1 MLTSG
6 VERPGGMSVSIK
18 SIAWILWI
26 AIAFVAVA
34 NYLDLYMDPDA
45 GDSLE
50 TARYLVESGIW
61 SADRQLT
68 IDDHSNHFLWV
79 VVISVLT
86 LISSFNPIIVGYI
99 VSGLCLGVTYVV
111 LVTRVP
117 SWLALVYLVTSSSLY
132 LALISYAAIPYAM
145 LWTIFAVLLLGK
157 GKVNW
162 LVVVSVLLA
171 MLRTEAAPIVML
183 LLCFRVYKTREYDLL
198 AKTAVLITA
207 YFGFRFLYFGEL
219 FGDSGTAGYYFEKAL
234 SMKGVTI
241 YGMGLG
247 LITLLATQKRWY
259 WVILVLA
266 TVAVSIGAPDGHLQI
281 SRYYIPITATALV
294 FASYSPKFRMV
305 VLTSIAILWTTVVT
319 GTTVY
324 GIWDPSNYHGI
335 EYRHE
340 ISDMV
345 EDYKGLGGVIN
356 HVGAEWIYNAPDWRR
371 SWVSGA
377 EESIDPADPRLQEI
391 DLLIILCNHAT
402 RCSISLSD
410 YESNWVL
417 HDACGESLRAYV
429 RTESEIYTELS
440 DALDSDFWDTWYDMD
455 NLGPI
460 EGCNVE

>member
-1 MLTSG
+1 MLTSR

-18 SIAWILWI
+18 SIAWIVWI
-26 AIAFVAVA
+26 AIAFVVVA
-34 NYLDLYMDPDA
+34 LYLSLYMDSDA

-50 TARYLVESGIW
+50 TARYLVESGVW

-68 IDDHSNHFLWV
+68 VDDHSNHFLWV
-79 VVISVLT
+79 VGISALA
-86 LISSFNPIIVGYI
+86 LISGFNPIIIGYI
-99 VSGLCLGVTYVV
+99 ASGLCLGVTYAV

-117 SWLALVYLVTSSSLY
+117 NWLALIYLVTSSSLY
-132 LALISYAAIPYAM
+132 LAFLSYAVIPYAM
-145 LWTIFAVLLLGK
+145 LWTIFAVLLLDK
-157 GKVNW
+157 GRVNW
-162 LVVVSVLLA
+162 LVVASILLA
-171 MLRTEAAPIVML
+171 MSRTEAVPIVML
-183 LLCFRVYKTREYDLL
+183 LLCFRVYQTREYDLL
-198 AKTAVLITA
+198 AKASIALVA
-207 YFGFRFLYFGEL
+207 YFGFRYLYFDGL

-234 SMKGVTI
+234 SMRGVII

-266 TVAVSIGAPDGHLQI
+266 TLVVSIGAPDGNLQI

-324 GIWDPSNYHGI
+324 SIWDPDNYHGI
-335 EYRHE
+335 NYRQE
-340 ISDMV
+340 LSSMV
-345 EDYKGLGGVIN
+345 ETYSGLDGTIN
-356 HVGAEWIYNAPDWRR
+356 EVGAEWIYNAPDWDR
-371 SWVSGA
+371 SRVPLA
-377 EESIDPADPRLQEI
+377 EEFIDIADPRLQEI
-391 DLLIILCNHAT
+391 DLLVVLCNHAT
-402 RCSISLSD
+402 RCSISLPD

-440 DALDSDFWDTWYDMD
+440 RALDSDFWDTWYDMD
-455 NLGPI
+455 RLGPI
-460 EGCNVE
+460 EGCNVD